1 MDILKVLAYNNDRA
15 IRETVVSSIFNYL
28 LDPYGDHGFGSSF
41 LLQVLESLKG
51 ACSFVDDA
59 LIAKVQSFA
68 QREDFDISI
77 SSEWMPKDK
86 QAFQGRRLDSLLEIR
101 SGNAT
106 CLIGTEVKIYE
117 DSSQDPTQLD
127 DYAAMLAMHR
137 ELVSEASNPREV
149 RGTERAVKVALVY
162 LVPGSAEKS
171 FAFARNA
178 VKACRESGIE
188 GIIVLPW
195 WKPEASA
202 ATKDI
207 VLART
212 PMDQILNAVIQQYLY
227 GAISPCDPHALDV
240 VRSLAHAIGRK
251 FNFKPERGESRFV
264 VGSDY
269 ESGLTPCS
277 RILLEAFRQAA
288 AAEGIKRPLTAS
300 PRNTSIGIP
309 FKMSPE
315 KRVNNTFCR
324 IETVESY
331 ETGKPRTSFVLEL
344 SRNVYEKDIAAI
356 KEALTSPVLK
366 GQVDDKQGQYHENGK
381 NDEEVMRIKFAET
394 ESVPSDDERAQI
406 TKQFQALIVMLRRIF
421 QSSMS

>member
-1 MDILKVLAYNNDRA
+1 MDILKILAYNNDRA

-51 ACSFVDDA
+51 VCSFVDDA

-68 QREDFDISI
+68 LSEDFDISI

-86 QAFQGRRLDSLLEIR
+86 QVFQGRRLDSLLEIR
-101 SGNAT
+101 SGNST
-106 CLIGTEVKIYE
+106 ILIGTEVKIYE

-137 ELVSEASNPREV
+137 ELVYEAVSTSGV
-149 RGTERAVKVALVY
+149 RGAERDIKVALVY
-162 LVPGSAEKS
+162 LVPGSARKS

-178 VKACRESGIE
+178 VKACRDNGIE
-188 GIIVLPW
+188 GIILLPW
-195 WKPEASA
+195 WQPEASA
-202 ATKDI
+202 VTKDV

-212 PMDQILNAVIQQYLY
+212 PMDEILNAVIQQYLY

-240 VRSLAHAIGRK
+240 VRSLAHAIGRQ

-264 VGSDY
+264 VGNDF
-269 ESGLTPCS
+269 ESGLTPYS
-277 RILLEAFRQAA
+277 RILLEAFRQAS

-309 FKMSPE
+309 FKLSPQ
-315 KRVNNTFCR
+315 KGVNNTLCR

-331 ETGKPRTSFVLEL
+331 KTGTPRTSFVLEL
-344 SRNVYEKDIAAI
+344 SRNIYGKDIPVI
-356 KEALTSPVLK
+356 KEAFTSSVLK
-366 GQVDDKQGQYHENGK
+366 GQVDDRQGQYHENGK
-381 NDEEVMRIKFAET
+381 DDEEVIRIKFNET
-394 ESVPSDDERAQI
+394 ESELSDDERAQM
-406 TKQFQALIVMLRRIF
+406 KYQFQALIVTLRKIF
-421 QSSMS
+421 QNNMS

>member
-1 MDILKVLAYNNDRA
+1 MDILKILAYNNDRT

-41 LLQVLESLKG
+41 LLQFLETLKG
-51 ACSFVDDA
+51 ACSFIDDA

-68 QREDFDISI
+68 LSEDFDISI

-101 SGNAT
+101 SGNST
-106 CLIGTEVKIYE
+106 FLIGTEVKIYE

-127 DYAAMLAMHR
+127 DYAAMLAIHR
-137 ELVSEASNPREV
+137 ESVSEDSNTSRILGE
-149 RGTERAVKVALVY
+149 ERDVKVALVY
-162 LVPGSAEKS
+162 LVPGSAEKA
-171 FAFARNA
+171 FVFARTA
-178 VKACRESGIE
+178 VKACRENGID
-188 GIIVLPW
+188 GIILLPW

-202 ATKDI
+202 ASKDI

-212 PMDQILNAVIQQYLY
+212 PMDQILNVVIKQYLY
-227 GAISPCDPHALDV
+227 GAISPCDPHAMDV
-240 VRSLAHAIGRK
+240 VRSLAHAISRQ

-269 ESGLTPCS
+269 ESGLTPYS

-300 PRNTSIGIP
+300 PRHTSIGIP
-309 FKMSPE
+309 FKSSPQ
-315 KRVNNTFCR
+315 KGVNNTLCR

-331 ETGKPRTSFVLEL
+331 KTGAPRTSFVLEL
-344 SRNVYEKDIAAI
+344 SRKIYERDITLI
-356 KEALTSPVLK
+356 EEALTSPALK
-366 GQVDDKQGQYHENGK
+366 GQIDDKPGQYHENGK
-381 NDEEVMRIKFAET
+381 DDEEVIRIKFAEIAA
-394 ESVPSDDERAQI
+394 EPSDDERAQM
-406 TKQFQALIVMLRRIF
+406 TKQFQTFIAMLKKIF
-421 QSSMS
+421 QSNMG

>member
-1 MDILKVLAYNNDRA
+1 
-15 IRETVVSSIFNYL
+15 
-28 LDPYGDHGFGSSF
+28 
-41 LLQVLESLKG
+41 
-51 ACSFVDDA
+51 
-59 LIAKVQSFA
+59 
-68 QREDFDISI
+68 
-77 SSEWMPKDK
+77 
-86 QAFQGRRLDSLLEIR
+86 
-101 SGNAT
+101 
-106 CLIGTEVKIYE
+106 
-117 DSSQDPTQLD
+117 
-127 DYAAMLAMHR
+127 
-137 ELVSEASNPREV
+137 
-149 RGTERAVKVALVY
+149 
-162 LVPGSAEKS
+162 
-171 FAFARNA
+171 
-178 VKACRESGIE
+178 
-188 GIIVLPW
+188 
-195 WKPEASA
+195 
-202 ATKDI
+202 
-207 VLART
+207 
-212 PMDQILNAVIQQYLY
+212 
-227 GAISPCDPHALDV
+227 

>member
-1 MDILKVLAYNNDRA
+1 MDILKILAYNNDRT

-41 LLQVLESLKG
+41 LLQFLESLKG

-59 LIAKVQSFA
+59 LIANVQSFA
-68 QREDFDISI
+68 LSEDFDISI

-101 SGNAT
+101 SGNT
-106 CLIGTEVKIYE
+106 TFLIGTEAKIYE

-137 ELVSEASNPREV
+137 ELEASNLSGVHGAARD
-149 RGTERAVKVALVY
+149 VKVALIY

-178 VKACRESGIE
+178 VKACRENGIE

-195 WKPEASA
+195 WKPEASVVM
-202 ATKDI
+202 KDI
-207 VLART
+207 VLALT
-212 PMDQILNAVIQQYLY
+212 PMDEILNAVIKQYLY

-240 VRSLAHAIGRK
+240 VRSLAHAIGRQ

-269 ESGLTPCS
+269 ESGLTPYS

-288 AAEGIKRPLTAS
+288 AAEDVKRPLTAS
-300 PRNTSIGIP
+300 PRHTSIGVP
-309 FKMSPE
+309 FKMSPQ
-315 KRVNNTFCR
+315 KGVNNTLCR

-344 SRNVYEKDIAAI
+344 SRKIYEKDIAVT
-356 KEALTSPVLK
+356 KEALTSSVLK
-366 GQVDDKQGQYHENGK
+366 GQVDDRQGQYHENGK
-381 NDEEVMRIKFAET
+381 DDEEVMRIIFTET
-394 ESVPSDDERAQI
+394 EAEPSNDERAQM
-406 TKQFQALIVMLRRIF
+406 TKQFQVLIVVLKRIF
-421 QSSMS
+421 QSNMS

>member
-1 MDILKVLAYNNDRA
+1 MDILKILAYNNDRA
-15 IRETVVSSIFNYL
+15 IRETVVSSIYNYL

-41 LLQVLESLKG
+41 LLQVVESLKG

-68 QREDFDISI
+68 LSEDFDISI

-101 SGNAT
+101 SGNTT

-127 DYAAMLAMHR
+127 DYAAMLALHR
-137 ELVSEASNPREV
+137 ELVSEASTPNAAN
-149 RGTERAVKVALVY
+149 GAERAVKVALVY

-178 VKACRESGIE
+178 VKACRENGIE

-195 WKPEASA
+195 WKQEASA

-227 GAISPCDPHALDV
+227 GAISPCDPHAMDV
-240 VRSLAHAIGRK
+240 VRSLAHAISRQ

-269 ESGLTPCS
+269 ESGLTPYS

-288 AAEGIKRPLTAS
+288 AAESIKRPLTAS
-300 PRNTSIGIP
+300 PRHTSIGIP
-309 FKMSPE
+309 FKPSPQ
-315 KRVNNTFCR
+315 KGVNNTLCR

-331 ETGKPRTSFVLEL
+331 ETGKPRTTFVLEL
-344 SRNVYEKDIAAI
+344 SRKIYEKDMPVIEEAI
-356 KEALTSPVLK
+356 TSSVFK
-366 GQVDDKQGQYHENGK
+366 GQVDDRQGQYHENGK
-381 NDEEVMRIKFAET
+381 NDEEVIRIKFTET
-394 ESVPSDDERAQI
+394 ESEISDDVQA
-406 TKQFQALIVMLRRIF
+406 KMKNQFKALIVVLKRIF
-421 QSSMS
+421 QNSMS